1 MMVRNSRSLALISIL
16 IGQFLHSSEMAT
28 RSNLFDIRDKNISL
42 SSSPNPVSSCL
53 NDLAVIGETTTI
65 YRNSEAQPYIAVNPL
80 NKKEVVAVFEQD
92 VVGSTATENL
102 GALSIGVTYSY
113 DGGKTWNYSDSL
125 VTQLCSGGFA
135 DTVSNIWINYGSN
148 EKVYLT
154 ATFSNISL
162 NPNTLNQ
169 SGVFVSVSSDNGKN
183 WSFPIILDA
192 SSHYVNE
199 PTQAFPL
206 ISKATITVDPNDPD
220 NLYAVWSRSAD
231 GTTLHSDAI
240 FSKSTDAGLTWSAN
254 AVLYNPFTDTQF
266 ATINNGIANNMSVTN
281 NRIVILPDGNLL
293 NFMTRT
299 YAAPGTT
306 NPQFVNDVW
315 PYQYR
320 LFDIAFTR
328 STNGGTTWNLNATP
342 VVSIDGNNTFTGGYT
357 YDCPNI
363 TGGVGAQTSTLG
375 SNQFFDVAV
384 NPDNSY
390 LYVVYQSGE
399 FTPAQLPQVA
409 LVSSRDS
416 GITWSDSV
424 RVSRTSFNA
433 PNPQAFTPSVT
444 VAEGNV
450 VGIMYYD
457 FRKSDTSIPTTSTN
471 TKTNVWF
478 AQYKETV
485 SSSGGSTGIGLDF
498 LNEVLVSKHS
508 YNIQTGPTV
517 YTGLLTNGNY
527 AGATA
532 LHDDFY
538 ITYIKANNIL
548 LIPAQVLVDDTNTGT
563 VLFLD
568 NNKRTSAYFSRIDTK
583 K

>member
-1 MMVRNSRSLALISIL
+1 MIRKPRALVVIATSIITL
-16 IGQFLHSSEMAT
+16 IHANEMAI

-42 SSSPNPVSSCL
+42 SSSPNAISSCL
-53 NDLAVIGETTTI
+53 NDLIITGATTTI
-65 YRNSEAQPYIAVNPL
+65 YRNSEAQPYVAVNPL

-92 VVGSTATENL
+92 ILGSTAAENL
-102 GALSIGVTYSY
+102 GALSIGVTYSN

-125 VTQLCSGGFA
+125 TTQICSGGFA
-135 DTVSNIWINYGSN
+135 DTVSNIWLNYGSN
-148 EKVYLT
+148 EKVYLI
-154 ATFSNISL
+154 ATFSNISS

-169 SGVFVSVSSDNGKN
+169 SGVFVSASDDNGKT

-199 PTQAFPL
+199 PTKAFPL
-206 ISKATITVDPNDPD
+206 ISKPTITVDPNDPD
-220 NLYAVWSRSAD
+220 NVFAVWSRAD
-231 GTTLHSDAI
+231 NGTTLHSNAI
-240 FSKSTDAGLTWSAN
+240 FSQSIDGGLTWSSN
-254 AVLYNPFTDTQF
+254 SVLYNPFTDTQF

-306 NPQFVNDVW
+306 DLEFTNDVW

-342 VVSIDGNNTFTGGYT
+342 IVAIDGNNTFTGGYT
-357 YDCPNI
+357 YSCPSI

-375 SNQFFDVAV
+375 SNQYFDVAV
-384 NPDNSY
+384 NPDNGY

-399 FTPAQLPQVA
+399 FTPAQLPQIA
-409 LVSSRDS
+409 LVSSRNS
-416 GITWSDSV
+416 GLTWSDSV
-424 RVSRTSFNA
+424 RVSKTSFNA
-433 PNPQAFTPSVT
+433 PNPQAFTPSIT
-444 VAEGNV
+444 VAEGDV

-457 FRKSDTSIPTTSTN
+457 FSKSDTSVPTTSTN

-478 AQYKETV
+478 VQYKETT
-485 SSSGGSTGIGLDF
+485 SSTGGSTGIGLDY
-498 LNEVLVSKHS
+498 LTGMLVSKHS
-508 YNIQTGPTV
+508 YNIQTGPVV

-532 LHDDFY
+532 LHDDFF
-538 ITYIKANNIL
+538 ITYIKTNNIT
-548 LIPAQVLVDDTNTGT
+548 LIPAQVLFDNSMGT
-563 VLFLD
+563 VLLLD